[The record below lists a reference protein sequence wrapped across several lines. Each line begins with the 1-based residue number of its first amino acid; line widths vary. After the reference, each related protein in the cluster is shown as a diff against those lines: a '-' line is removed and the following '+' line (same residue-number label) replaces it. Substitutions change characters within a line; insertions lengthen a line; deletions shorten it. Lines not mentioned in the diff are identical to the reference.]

1 MVEPLER
8 PLSSYI
14 HTQYVT
20 ADENSSVAEA
30 VKILQPKNVEIIIVT
45 SSLSS
50 NGKYVG
56 IVTDSDILEKV
67 VMKGEDS
74 DLVFLKSIMTSPIIT
89 LPSSSTVRQAIKV
102 MRAHNIK
109 HLPVTDSTNNNEEEK
124 KIIGTVTQE
133 YLAEVIR
140 IAIIE
145 KTFRSYRK
153 IIREHYKPI
162 FANVAIIMQF
172 TGLLM
177 VVPALLGTIW
187 GEWESSI
194 GIYLAFVGM
203 SLTGYIMNTF
213 GEKSPL
219 NLKQSSIV
227 VVLSFVLLS
236 LFGSLPYMYIN
247 PFWEGIDF
255 FSLFASSFLES
266 ASGFTTTGLSTIIHP
281 ENLPDS
287 FSFYRSYTLWV
298 GGLSFVYLVMALYYP
313 ETKLAGMRHLL
324 GGGILRFK
332 QLLSTI
338 SVIFAI
344 YTAILILLLFI
355 FGHINILDSISLSFA
370 TLSSGGFVP
379 TSTILNSVNSI
390 TLAIIMA
397 GMIIAALPFAFH
409 FGIFSKEIE
418 ATKEVKEI
426 LVFIILITICI
437 VLFLFIES
445 SFSKN
450 EWLPSVFHVI
460 SASTTTG
467 FQFID
472 LSQISPSGKVL
483 LIVLMLIGGTAF
495 STAGGIKTA
504 RLILIFQ
511 KLINYKENATT
522 FNEDKNHNHKNNN
535 KNNNQPTFISSTA
548 IQFRKRIKPL
558 YKSNYKAKKLQKN
571 NDKQS
576 MSMVPLDKHK
586 FNILSDKAFREAIFV
601 VVLFIL
607 FTMVTAICIY
617 YLNINTK
624 NNSFI
629 DVIFETAS
637 TVSNGGLS
645 AGITTMNLDSF
656 SKLILSLNM
665 IMGRFE
671 IIAILYIF
679 ISKLRR

>member
-1 MVEPLER
+1 MLMVEPLER

-14 HTQYVT
+14 HTQFVT

-30 VKILQPKNVEIIIVT
+30 VKILQPKNVEIILVT
-45 SSLSS
+45 SS

-74 DLVFLKSIMTSPIIT
+74 DLISLKSIMSSPIIS
-89 LPSSSTVRQAIKV
+89 LPSSSTVKDAIKV
-102 MRAHNIK
+102 MRAHKIK
-109 HLPVTDSTNNNEEEK
+109 HLPVTDNTNNYDE

-140 IAIIE
+140 IAVIE
-145 KTFRSYRK
+145 KTFRGYRK

-187 GEWESSI
+187 GEWQSSI

-203 SLTGYIMNTF
+203 SLTGYIMNTL

-255 FSLFASSFLES
+255 FSLFADSFLES
-266 ASGFTTTGLSTIIHP
+266 TSGFTTTGLSTIIHP

-344 YTAILILLLFI
+344 YTAILILLIFI
-355 FGHINILDSISLSFA
+355 FGHISILDSISLSFA

-379 TSTILNSVNSI
+379 TSTILTSVNSS
-390 TLAIIMA
+390 TLAIIMG

-418 ATKEVKEI
+418 ATKEIKEI

-437 VLFLFIES
+437 ILFLFIES
-445 SFSKN
+445 SFSEN
-450 EWLPSVFHVI
+450 EWLSSVFHVI

-467 FQFID
+467 FQFMD
-472 LSQISPSGKVL
+472 LSQIATYGKVL
-483 LIVLMLIGGTAF
+483 LIILMLIGGTAF
-495 STAGGIKTA
+495 STAGGIKIA

-511 KLINYKENATT
+511 KLINYKENAATT
-522 FNEDKNHNHKNNN
+522 FNDKNHNHNSKN

-571 NDKQS
+571 NDKLS
-576 MSMVPLDKHK
+576 MNMIPLDKYK
-586 FNILSDKAFREAIFV
+586 FHILSDKAFREAIFV

-607 FTMVTAICIY
+607 FTMITAICIY
-617 YLNINTK
+617 YNTK
-624 NNSFI
+624 NNNFI
-629 DVIFETAS
+629 DVIFETTS
-637 TVSNGGLS
+637 TVSNTGLS

-656 SKLILSLNM
+656 SKLILSFNM

>member
-1 MVEPLER
+1 MLMVEPLER

-14 HTQYVT
+14 HTQFVT

-30 VKILQPKNVEIIIVT
+30 VKILQPKNVEIILVT
-45 SSLSS
+45 SS

-74 DLVFLKSIMTSPIIT
+74 DLISIKSIMTSPLLT
-89 LPSSSTVRQAIKV
+89 LPSSATVRQAIQL
-102 MRAHNIK
+102 MHAHKIK
-109 HLPVTDSTNNNEEEK
+109 HLPVTDSSNNNVEG
-124 KIIGTVTQE
+124 KIIGTVTQQ

-140 IAIIE
+140 IAVIE

-187 GEWESSI
+187 GEWQSSI

-203 SLTGYIMNTF
+203 SLTGYIMNTL

-247 PFWEGIDF
+247 PFWEGIDPF
-255 FSLFASSFLES
+255 ALFASSFLES
-266 ASGFTTTGLSTIIHP
+266 TSGFTTTGLSTITHP

-344 YTAILILLLFI
+344 YTAILILLFII
-355 FGHINILDSISLSFA
+355 FGHISILDSISVSFA

-379 TSTILNSVNSI
+379 TSTILNSENSI
-390 TLAIIMA
+390 TLAIIMG

-409 FGIFSKEIE
+409 FGIFSKNVE
-418 ATKEVKEI
+418 ATKEIKEI
-426 LVFIILITICI
+426 LVFIIL
-437 VLFLFIES
+437 LFL
-445 SFSKN
+445 
-450 EWLPSVFHVI
+450 
-460 SASTTTG
+460 
-467 FQFID
+467 
-472 LSQISPSGKVL
+472 VL
-483 LIVLMLIGGTAF
+483 
-495 STAGGIKTA
+495 
-504 RLILIFQ
+504 
-511 KLINYKENATT
+511 
-522 FNEDKNHNHKNNN
+522 
-535 KNNNQPTFISSTA
+535 
-548 IQFRKRIKPL
+548 
-558 YKSNYKAKKLQKN
+558 
-571 NDKQS
+571 
-576 MSMVPLDKHK
+576 
-586 FNILSDKAFREAIFV
+586 
-601 VVLFIL
+601 
-607 FTMVTAICIY
+607 
-617 YLNINTK
+617 
-624 NNSFI
+624 
-629 DVIFETAS
+629 
-637 TVSNGGLS
+637 
-645 AGITTMNLDSF
+645 
-656 SKLILSLNM
+656 
-665 IMGRFE
+665 
-671 IIAILYIF
+671 IIH
-679 ISKLRR
+679 

>member
-14 HTQYVT
+14 HTQFVT

-30 VKILQPKNVEIIIVT
+30 VKILQPKNVEIILVT
-45 SSLSS
+45 SSS
-50 NGKYVG
+50 NEYYVG

-74 DLVFLKSIMTSPIIT
+74 DLISLKSIMSSPIIT
-89 LPSSSTVRQAIKV
+89 LPSSSTVRQAIKL
-102 MRAHNIK
+102 MRSHKIK
-109 HLPVTDSTNNNEEEK
+109 HLPVTDSTNNEEGK
-124 KIIGTVTQE
+124 KIIGTVTLE
-133 YLAEVIR
+133 YLAEAIR
-140 IAIIE
+140 IAVIE

-177 VVPALLGTIW
+177 IIPALLGTIW
-187 GEWESSI
+187 REWQSSI

-203 SLTGYIMNTF
+203 SLTGYVMNTL

-247 PFWEGIDF
+247 PFWDGIDF

-266 ASGFTTTGLSTIIHP
+266 TSGFTTTGLSTIIHP
-281 ENLPDS
+281 ENLPES

-344 YTAILILLLFI
+344 YTAILILLFII
-355 FGHINILDSISLSFA
+355 FGHINILDSISLSFG

-379 TSTILNSVNSI
+379 TSTILNSVNSS
-390 TLAIIMA
+390 TLIIIMG

-418 ATKEVKEI
+418 ATKEIKEI

-450 EWLPSVFHVI
+450 EWLSSIFHVI

-472 LSQISPSGKVL
+472 LSYISTSGKIL

-495 STAGGIKTA
+495 STAGGIKIA
-504 RLILIFQ
+504 RIILIFH
-511 KLINYKENATT
+511 KLINYKENATI
-522 FNEDKNHNHKNNN
+522 FNN
-535 KNNNQPTFISSTA
+535 KNHYHNNNHHNNSQPTFISSTA
-548 IQFRKRIKPL
+548 IQFRKRIKPF

-571 NDKQS
+571 NDKLS
-576 MSMVPLDKHK
+576 MSMVPLDKYK
-586 FNILSDKAFREAIFV
+586 FHILSDKAFREAIFV

-624 NNSFI
+624 NTNFI
-629 DVIFETAS
+629 NVIFETAS
-637 TVSNGGLS
+637 TVSNTG
-645 AGITTMNLDSF
+645 
-656 SKLILSLNM
+656 
-665 IMGRFE
+665 
-671 IIAILYIF
+671 
-679 ISKLRR
+679 

>member
-14 HTQYVT
+14 HTQFVT

-30 VKILQPKNVEIIIVT
+30 VKILQPKNVEIILVT
-45 SSLSS
+45 SST
-50 NGKYVG
+50 NGGKYVG

-89 LPSSSTVRQAIKV
+89 LPSSSTVRQAIQL
-102 MRAHNIK
+102 MRTHKIK
-109 HLPVTDSTNNNEEEK
+109 HLPVTDSTRNLEGE
-124 KIIGTVTQE
+124 IIGTVTQQ

-140 IAIIE
+140 IAVIE

-162 FANVAIIMQF
+162 FANLAIILQF

-177 VVPALLGTIW
+177 VVPALLGTFL
-187 GEWESSI
+187 GEWQSSI

-203 SLTGYIMNTF
+203 SLTGYIMNTL

-247 PFWEGIDF
+247 PFWEGIDP
-255 FSLFASSFLES
+255 FSLFASSLLES
-266 ASGFTTTGLSTIIHP
+266 TSGFTTTGLSTITHP
-281 ENLPDS
+281 ENLSNS
-287 FSFYRSYTLWV
+287 FSFYRSYTEWV

-313 ETKLAGMRHLL
+313 ETKLAGMKYFL
-324 GGGILRFK
+324 GSGILRFK

-338 SVIFAI
+338 SIIFVV
-344 YTAILILLLFI
+344 YTTIFVLLIFT

-370 TLSSGGFVP
+370 TLATGGFVP
-379 TSTILNSVNSI
+379 TSTILTSENSI
-390 TLAIIMA
+390 TLAIIMG

-409 FGIFSKEIE
+409 FGIFSKNVE

-426 LVFIILITICI
+426 LIFLLTLTLFI
-437 VLFLFIES
+437 FLFMLIEP
-445 SFSKN
+445 SFTEN
-450 EWLPSVFHVI
+450 DWLSSVFHVI

-467 FQFID
+467 FQYLN
-472 LSQISPSGKVL
+472 LSHLSINGKIL
-483 LIVLMLIGGTAF
+483 LIIVMLIGGTAF
-495 STAGGIKTA
+495 STAGGLKIA
-504 RLILIFQ
+504 RLLLIFE
-511 KLINYKENATT
+511 KLVNSKKFTSS
-522 FNEDKNHNHKNNN
+522 HNN
-535 KNNNQPTFISSTA
+535 KHLYNTQQQHPVISATA
-548 IQFRKRIKPL
+548 IQFRKKIEQTF
-558 YKSNYKAKKLQKN
+558 KSYYQEKILKSSN
-571 NDKQS
+571 KQS
-576 MSMVPLDKHK
+576 RSSSNVPLDKYK
-586 FNILSDKAFREAIFV
+586 FNILSDKAFKEALFV
-601 VVLFIL
+601 VLLYIL
-607 FTMVTAICIY
+607 FTMITALCIY
-617 YLNINTK
+617 YLGENKII
-624 NNSFI
+624 FI
-629 DVIFETAS
+629 DAVFEAATTIS
-637 TVSNGGLS
+637 NNGLTV
-645 AGITTMNLDSF
+645 GITTMDLNSI
-656 SKLILSLNM
+656 SKLLLSFNM

-679 ISKLRR
+679 ISKLRK

>member
-14 HTQYVT
+14 HTQFVS

-30 VKILQPKNVEIIIVT
+30 VKILQPKNVEIILVT
-45 SSLSS
+45 SSS
-50 NGKYVG
+50 NEYYVG

-74 DLVFLKSIMTSPIIT
+74 DLISLKSIMSSPIIT
-89 LPSSSTVRQAIKV
+89 LPSSSTVRQAIQL
-102 MRAHNIK
+102 MRIHKIK
-109 HLPVTDSTNNNEEEK
+109 HLPVTDNTNKE
-124 KIIGTVTQE
+124 KIIGTVTLE
-133 YLAEVIR
+133 YLAEAIR
-140 IAIIE
+140 IAVIE

-177 VVPALLGTIW
+177 IIPALLGTIW
-187 GEWESSI
+187 GEWQSSI

-203 SLTGYIMNTF
+203 SLTGYIMNTL

-247 PFWEGIDF
+247 PFWDGIDF

-266 ASGFTTTGLSTIIHP
+266 TSGFTTTGLSTIIHP
-281 ENLPDS
+281 ENLPES

-344 YTAILILLLFI
+344 YTAILILLFII
-355 FGHINILDSISLSFA
+355 FGHINILDSISLSFG

-379 TSTILNSVNSI
+379 TSTILNSVNSS
-390 TLAIIMA
+390 TLIIIMG

-418 ATKEVKEI
+418 ATKEIKEI

-450 EWLPSVFHVI
+450 EWLSSVFHVI

-472 LSQISPSGKVL
+472 LSHISTSGKIL

-495 STAGGIKTA
+495 STAGGIKIA
-504 RLILIFQ
+504 RIILIFH
-511 KLINYKENATT
+511 KLINYKQNTTT
-522 FNEDKNHNHKNNN
+522 FHDKNHNHNNS
-535 KNNNQPTFISSTA
+535 QPTFISSTA
-548 IQFRKRIKPL
+548 IQFRKRIKPF

-571 NDKQS
+571 NDKLS
-576 MSMVPLDKHK
+576 ISIVPLDKYKYH
-586 FNILSDKAFREAIFV
+586 ILSDKAFREALFV

-607 FTMVTAICIY
+607 FTMITAICVY
-617 YLNINTK
+617 FLNINTK
-624 NNSFI
+624 NINFI
-629 DVIFETAS
+629 NVIFETAS
-637 TVSNGGLS
+637 TISNTGLS
-645 AGITTMNLDSF
+645 AGITTMHLDSF
-656 SKLILSLNM
+656 SKLILSFNM

-679 ISKLRR
+679 ISKLRV